1 MLDFTSL
8 GNVLLLLHEWAND
21 GLCLLTPRMF
31 IASLWVITL
40 QCKSL
45 SALNSTFRHPD
56 FKNSSNNHIWSHLEL
71 PALHTLKNSLESCYQ
86 WMIEGPHRFKTPSS
100 SSPSLPWLSDPGIQC
115 SCAWKWAQGFPL
127 CRLGHFSTMFY
138 FVQWDV
144 EISFYHVKTNLF

>member
-1 MLDFTSL
+1 MFCSCYV
-8 GNVLLLLHEWAND
+8 NEPKMASAYW
-21 GLCLLTPRMF
+21 PRVCVYF
-31 IASLWVITL
+31 PCGWWLF
-40 QCKSL
+40 
-45 SALNSTFRHPD
+45 SAKACQHQTQLFRHPV

-71 PALHTLKNSLESCYQ
+71 SALHTLKNSLESCYQ

-115 SCAWKWAQGFPL
+115 SCAWKWAQGFLL